1 MQPEDITI
9 SLITTASMHGITSHT
24 MPFCMYWG
32 MEYNMIHFFI
42 SASSSLT
49 TVNLTGEEGV
59 RRILVYSTGSSSSNF
74 LYKSEIIGSFNA
86 NNNIDIDFE
95 SYYGFPKLSN
105 FSLEITPNNSV
116 SVIVDV
122 VPYSDSIDDY
132 MESREVS

>member
-1 MQPEDITI
+1 
-9 SLITTASMHGITSHT
+9 
-24 MPFCMYWG
+24 
-32 MEYNMIHFFI
+32 MIHFFI
-42 SASSSLT
+42 SALSSLT

-59 RRILVYSTGSSSSNF
+59 RRIFLYSTGSSSSNF
-74 LYKSEIIGSFNA
+74 LYKGEIIGSFNV
-86 NNNIDIDFE
+86 NNNIEIDFE

-105 FSLEITPNNSV
+105 FSIEIPPNLSV

>member
-1 MQPEDITI
+1 
-9 SLITTASMHGITSHT
+9 
-24 MPFCMYWG
+24 
-32 MEYNMIHFFI
+32 MIHFFI
-42 SASSSLT
+42 SATSSLT
-49 TVNLTGEEGV
+49 NVNLTGEEGV

-74 LYKSEIIGSFNA
+74 LYKSEIIGSFNI
-86 NNNIDIDFE
+86 NNNIDINFE

-105 FSLEITPNNSV
+105 FSLEIAPNLSV

>member
-1 MQPEDITI
+1 
-9 SLITTASMHGITSHT
+9 
-24 MPFCMYWG
+24 
-32 MEYNMIHFFI
+32 MIHFFI
-42 SASSSLT
+42 SASSTLT

-59 RRILVYSTGSSSSNF
+59 RRILVYSTGTPSSNF
-74 LYKSEIIGSFNA
+74 LYKNKIIGFFNV

-105 FSLEITPNNSV
+105 FSLGIAPNV
-116 SVIVDV
+116 AISVIVDV

>member
-1 MQPEDITI
+1 
-9 SLITTASMHGITSHT
+9 
-24 MPFCMYWG
+24 
-32 MEYNMIHFFI
+32 MIHFFI
-42 SASSSLT
+42 SATSSLT
-49 TVNLTGEEGV
+49 NVNLTGEEGV

-74 LYKSEIIGSFNA
+74 LYKGEIIASFNLS
-86 NNNIDIDFE
+86 NNIDIDFE

-105 FSLEITPNNSV
+105 FSLEIAPNLSV

>member
-1 MQPEDITI
+1 
-9 SLITTASMHGITSHT
+9 
-24 MPFCMYWG
+24 
-32 MEYNMIHFFI
+32 MIHFYI
-42 SASSSLT
+42 SALSSLNI
-49 TVNLTGEEGV
+49 VNLTGEEGV
-59 RRILVYSTGSSSSNF
+59 RRILVYSTGSTSSNI
-74 LYKSEIIGSFNA
+74 LYKNEIIGSFNI

-105 FSLEITPNNSV
+105 FSLEIAPNISV